1 MSDNKLLSAYN
12 TMVKRLHDAFSSAEK
27 KIAPNLEHG
36 IDTAKTKMIELGE
49 ATQEEADKISEY
61 LKRDVEEAAHYL
73 ADTEE
78 ELSDWLKLDID
89 LIEDFAIE
97 SFLSVADQ
105 TKLELMKL
113 EQRAR
118 EASTYHTGEVTGPG
132 RLTCEACGEALR
144 FTKTSHIPPC
154 PKCHGSTF
162 QRG

>member
-1 MSDNKLLSAYN
+1 MSENKLINAYN
-12 TMVKRLHDAFSSAEK
+12 TMVKRLHDAFVGAEK
-27 KIAPNLEHG
+27 KITPNLEHG
-36 IDTAKTKMIELGE
+36 LDTAKKKMIELGE

-61 LKRDVEEAAHYL
+61 LKRDVEEAAHHL

-78 ELSDWLKLDID
+78 ELSEWLKFDIE

-113 EQRAR
+113 ERRAR
-118 EASTYHTGEVTGPG
+118 EASTYHTGEITGPG
-132 RLTCEACGEALR
+132 TLVCESCSETLH
-144 FTKTSHIPPC
+144 FKKTSHIPPC
-154 PKCHGSTF
+154 PKCQGSTF